1 MMNNLNAWFFYLL
14 VDVVATIALGKLSK
28 VKGDKDDVKALNLLR
43 GIWAPIILFFLG
55 GPDSMTILR
64 LEENKIWLKHV
75 LALGTLGLR
84 TSYILIVTWTWKSGY
99 AFSLLA
105 LLMLFPGLIKYGE
118 RVWVIKSRGKE
129 RYNGFVQLDLS
140 TIDKIIHAQEQRPN
154 SKLVIQAYSCFETLK
169 PHIPN
174 YKCNRTRLHKLVEEF
189 KEWAGAVDESKRH
202 DTFKLIEIELGLMYD
217 MIFSKVGTIFTLWGS
232 ILRFISFCCLVTV
245 LVGFFLFHKP
255 GGYWKMDLP
264 ITIVLI
270 VGALFLEIGG
280 VIMQFGSDW
289 AIVWACKH
297 YKRKLVTPVFYLH
310 ELVIFKGKRWSELM
324 GQFSLLN
331 FCSKNKPKRFNK
343 LVEAMRGRESMWKKS
358 CLPFSSVESSLK
370 ELIINQLREK
380 PKNIS
385 KVDNLQAST
394 MKIVEETLEKHK
406 YLDSKWII
414 ELQFEESIIIWHVA
428 TDICYHSV
436 ANGSTTVTEEMEATK
451 ILSYYMMYL
460 LFICPGLPL
469 STHYTKFM
477 QAYTKV
483 KEFYDKKEF
492 HDKEFYKLLRE
503 DEYDSSNQTVS
514 NIQKLAHGLMEN
526 EDRWKIMSS
535 VWVEMLCCAAKSCPV
550 KNHIQELRRG
560 GQFLTHVW
568 LLLMHL
574 GVTKMPEKKT
584 SHSLE
589 LATERDFI
597 DEINRQHISNYIN
610 KKEARANTKLT
621 NRQQPKTNKSNFVHQ
636 PPPQHISGGTAAATS
651 NDLPIL

>member
-1 MMNNLNAWFFYLL
+1 
-14 VDVVATIALGKLSK
+14 
-28 VKGDKDDVKALNLLR
+28 
-43 GIWAPIILFFLG
+43 
-55 GPDSMTILR
+55 
-64 LEENKIWLKHV
+64 
-75 LALGTLGLR
+75 
-84 TSYILIVTWTWKSGY
+84 
-99 AFSLLA
+99 
-105 LLMLFPGLIKYGE
+105 
-118 RVWVIKSRGKE
+118 
-129 RYNGFVQLDLS
+129 
-140 TIDKIIHAQEQRPN
+140 
-154 SKLVIQAYSCFETLK
+154 
-169 PHIPN
+169 
-174 YKCNRTRLHKLVEEF
+174 
-189 KEWAGAVDESKRH
+189 
-202 DTFKLIEIELGLMYD
+202 
-217 MIFSKVGTIFTLWGS
+217 
-232 ILRFISFCCLVTV
+232 
-245 LVGFFLFHKP
+245 
-255 GGYWKMDLP
+255 
-264 ITIVLI
+264 
-270 VGALFLEIGG
+270 
-280 VIMQFGSDW
+280 
-289 AIVWACKH
+289 
-297 YKRKLVTPVFYLH
+297 
-310 ELVIFKGKRWSELM
+310 M

-331 FCSKNKPKRFNK
+331 FCSKNKPTRFNK

-385 KVDNLQAST
+385 EVDNLQAST

-436 ANGSTTVTEEMEATK
+436 ADGSTTVTEEMKATK

-460 LFICPGLPL
+460 LFICPNLPL
-469 STHYTKFM
+469 HIHYTKFM

-550 KNHIQELRRG
+550 QNHIQELRRG

-584 SHSLE
+584 SQSLE
-589 LATERDFI
+589 
-597 DEINRQHISNYIN
+597 
-610 KKEARANTKLT
+610 
-621 NRQQPKTNKSNFVHQ
+621 
-636 PPPQHISGGTAAATS
+636 
-651 NDLPIL
+651 

>member
-1 MMNNLNAWFFYLL
+1 MRSEKEINMPCIRVCKIGQDKILQQLRTIWEQWDLRVLVLYILFAQLFFHVLGQCRRKSATGMMNNLNAWFFYLL

-28 VKGDKDDVKALNLLR
+28 VKGDKDDVKAPNLLR

-75 LALGTLGLR
+75 LALVTLGLR

-154 SKLVIQAYSCFETLK
+154 LKLVIQAYSSFETLK

-270 VGALFLEIGG
+270 VGAIFLEIAG

-297 YKRKLVTPVFYLH
+297 YSR
-310 ELVIFKGKRWSELM
+310 
-324 GQFSLLN
+324 N
-331 FCSKNKPKRFNK
+331 KNKPKRFNK

-370 ELIINQLREK
+370 ESIINQLREK

-385 KVDNLQAST
+385 EVDNLQAST

-514 NIQKLAHGLMEN
+514 NIQKLAHGLMDN

-568 LLLMHL
+568 LLLMHF

-589 LATERDFI
+589 
-597 DEINRQHISNYIN
+597 
-610 KKEARANTKLT
+610 
-621 NRQQPKTNKSNFVHQ
+621 
-636 PPPQHISGGTAAATS
+636 
-651 NDLPIL
+651 